1 MASYPS
7 MGAHA
12 PTGIEIGV
20 RAVRADAVSV
30 DALARLQLHA
40 GRHGFRLLLR
50 GASAELL
57 ELISFMGLADVLPT
71 WSYPVEPQR
80 R

>member
-20 RAVRADAVSV
+20 RDVRADAVSV
-30 DALARLQLHA
+30 DALARLQLVA
-40 GRHGFRLLLR
+40 GRLGFTLRLR

-57 ELISFMGLADVLPT
+57 ELIWFMGLADVLPT

>member
-1 MASYPS
+1 
-7 MGAHA
+7 MGAGA
-12 PTGIEIGV
+12 PTSIEVGV
-20 RAVRADAVSV
+20 RGVRADAVSV

-57 ELISFMGLADVLPT
+57 ELISFMGLADVLAT

>member
-1 MASYPS
+1 
-7 MGAHA
+7 MGADA
-12 PTGIEIGV
+12 PTSIEVGV
-20 RAVRADAVSV
+20 RDVRADAVSV

-57 ELISFMGLADVLPT
+57 ELISFMGLADALPT

>member
-1 MASYPS
+1 M
-7 MGAHA
+7 
-12 PTGIEIGV
+12 
-20 RAVRADAVSV
+20 RDVRADAGSV

>member
-1 MASYPS
+1 
-7 MGAHA
+7 
-12 PTGIEIGV
+12 
-20 RAVRADAVSV
+20 V
-30 DALARLQLHA
+30 DALARLQLVA
-40 GRHGFRLLLR
+40 GRLGFTLRLR

-57 ELISFMGLADVLPT
+57 ELIWFMGLADVLPT